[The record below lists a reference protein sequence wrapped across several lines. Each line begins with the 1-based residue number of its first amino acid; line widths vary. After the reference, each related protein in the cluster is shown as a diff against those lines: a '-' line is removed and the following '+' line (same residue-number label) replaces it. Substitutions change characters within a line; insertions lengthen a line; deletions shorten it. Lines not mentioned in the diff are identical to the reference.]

1 MLYNI
6 YKLSIMTFSRDHI
19 GYFLGFVILGG
30 ILGIAIGSFIVKLAP
45 SLAVINA
52 PLTRPVGFD
61 LNLISF
67 YIRFNIS
74 AIVGMIAGVLLF
86 KWI

>member
-1 MLYNI
+1 
-6 YKLSIMTFSRDHI
+6 MTFSRDHI

-30 ILGIAIGSFIVKLAP
+30 ILGVAVGSFIVKLVP

-52 PLTRPVGFD
+52 PLTKPVGFD
-61 LNLISF
+61 FEIISLYF
-67 YIRFNIS
+67 RFTIS

>member
-1 MLYNI
+1 
-6 YKLSIMTFSRDHI
+6 MTFSRDHI
-19 GYFLGFVILGG
+19 GYFIGFVILGG
-30 ILGIAIGSFIVKLAP
+30 ILGIAIGSFLVKLVP

-52 PLTRPVGFD
+52 PLTKPIGFD
-61 LNLISF
+61 LELLSF
-67 YIRFNIS
+67 YFRLNIS

>member
-1 MLYNI
+1 
-6 YKLSIMTFSRDHI
+6 MTFSRDHI
-19 GYFLGFVILGG
+19 GYFIGFVILGG
-30 ILGIAIGSFIVKLAP
+30 ILGIATGSFLVKLIP

-52 PLTRPVGFD
+52 PLTKPIGFD
-61 LNLISF
+61 LELLSL

-74 AIVGMIAGVLLF
+74 AIIGIIVGILLF